1 MSLRKA
7 PLTVVDLF
15 GRSGDFTIIEAD
27 GEITDLTRAGLDDA
41 ARRLAS
47 GLRAWGIRAGDR
59 IGCWIPNGS
68 AYLMTLAACARLG
81 AVAVAVNTRFRSGEV
96 QDIVGRA
103 GCRLLL
109 VHPGFVGIDTEGIL
123 ARLDPAGLPRLEAVV
138 PVVGEV
144 DTAWPSVPWG
154 ELLGPVSR
162 GGVEGVDESSPDA
175 PFAVFTT
182 SGTTSAPKLVLHRQS
197 SIVTHALDVASHF
210 EITPD
215 DCSLMALPLCG
226 VFGLTLLTGSL
237 AGGARQVVC
246 ARFDEGEAARA
257 VADHAVTLF
266 TGTDD
271 MIHRMLEVD
280 GEWSTIRYSGYAR
293 FNNALEDL
301 PERADAAGWKLI
313 GLYGM
318 SEVQALY
325 AQRDPSRPLDERIM
339 AGGELV
345 SSRAEARVVDPD
357 TDRPV
362 DQGLDGELQ
371 LKGPSRFA
379 GYLAAGGDDIDHEL
393 TRRHLTDDG
402 WFRTGDL
409 ARMDG
414 PRSFEYL
421 ARMGDVL
428 RLGGF
433 LVSPAEIEAR
443 ILESPGVEA
452 TQVVAVDGE
461 RGPRVV
467 AFVIAD
473 DSFDEDAAI
482 IHCREQL
489 AAFKVP
495 RRIVRL
501 DEFPM
506 TDSANGMKIQK
517 VKLRE
522 IALSSIPPQ

>member
-1 MSLRKA
+1 MTDT
-7 PLTVVDLF
+7 PTTVVDLF
-15 GRSGDFTIIEAD
+15 RRAGDFTLVGAD
-27 GEITDLTRAGLDDA
+27 GDTAVLTAVELDRS
-41 ARRLAS
+41 ARRLAT
-47 GLRAWGIRAGDR
+47 GLREWGIGAGDR
-59 IGCWIPNGS
+59 IGCWLPSGA
-68 AYLMTLAACARLG
+68 AYLTTLAACARLG
-81 AVAVAVNTRFRSGEV
+81 AVAVAVNTRFRVGEV

-123 ARLDPAGLPRLEAVV
+123 ARLDPDAMPCLEAVV
-138 PVVGEV
+138 PVVG
-144 DTAWPSVPWG
+144 DIGCAWPTVPWADLMTADSSDG
-154 ELLGPVSR
+154 EGI
-162 GGVEGVDESSPDA
+162 DESAPDA

-182 SGTTSAPKLVLHRQS
+182 SGTTSKPKLVLHHQS
-197 SIVTHALDVASHF
+197 SIVAHALDVATHF

-226 VFGLTLLTGSL
+226 VFGLTLLTGGL

-246 ARFDEGEAARA
+246 ARFNEAEAARV
-257 VADHAVTLF
+257 VADHAVSLF

-271 MIHRMLEVD
+271 MIHRMLRVGGD
-280 GEWSTIRYSGYAR
+280 WSTIRYSGYAR

-301 PERADAAGWKLI
+301 PERADEAGWRLI

-325 AQRDPSRPLDERIM
+325 AQRDPELPIAERIA
-339 AGGELV
+339 AGGRLV
-345 SSRAEARVVDPD
+345 SPGAQARVVDPD
-357 TDRPV
+357 TDQPV
-362 DQGLDGELQ
+362 GAGVDGELQ
-371 LKGPSRFA
+371 LKGPSLFA
-379 GYLAAGGDDIDHEL
+379 GYLAAGGDEIDSEL

-421 ARMGDVL
+421 ARMGDAL

-443 ILESPGVEA
+443 ILESTGVDS

-467 AFVIAD
+467 AFVTGDAT
-473 DSFDEDAAI
+473 FDEESAI
-482 IHCREQL
+482 AHCRQQL

-495 RRIVRL
+495 RRIIRL

-517 VKLRE
+517 VKLRQL
-522 IALSSIPPQ
+522 AGDLVD